1 MGNKSHTKKRYWRG
15 QIGQWT
21 GSPLPRS
28 FTSTEAFN
36 RVASDN
42 PKYASLIKQGADATN
57 DLLVKSQT
65 VHFKHG
71 YMSGQWVD
79 KRYRPEWFGKVIE
92 TNFFDGFAPS
102 AHTMSPPPLFEA
114 SVQNQAL
121 IGIIKKIRKFETS
134 DFSGPTFLGELRET
148 VAMIKS
154 PVRSLRTKLGLFTD
168 LQMRILRDKQAKGK
182 RFKPDPWRKVLS
194 DTYLE
199 FVFGAQPL
207 ISDIAA
213 IADLYLESKTAAFSN
228 GLKRLSYRHSDDTA
242 TVNNLYNAAGWTG
255 TGFMVPADLVQHSR
269 SSYQYVVWIDQSL
282 IFHDEGMGFLSDAAK
297 FDLGEIV
304 PTAWELIPWSFLIDY
319 FTNIGDVL
327 GCTFNYNRNVAFGKV
342 TSFNTV
348 TLYHVPGKPRSAEPN
363 IYIVKEFKP
372 WTYTSQYTVV
382 KRSKLSRLGFPQ
394 LDVQLPSVG
403 QVANIA
409 ALVSS
414 LSKANPFR
422 GFTLK

>member
-1 MGNKSHTKKRYWRG
+1 MGNKKYTTRRYWRG
-15 QIGQWT
+15 QAGQWNNI
-21 GSPLPRS
+21 PLARS
-28 FTSTEAFN
+28 FTSTEVFD
-36 RVASDN
+36 RIASDN
-42 PKYASLIKQGADATN
+42 PKYTSLIKQGADATN
-57 DLLVKSQT
+57 DLLVKAQT
-65 VHFKHG
+65 VSFKHG

-79 KRYRPEWFGKVIE
+79 KVWVPERFGKVIE
-92 TNFFDGFAPS
+92 TNFFDNFVPS
-102 AHTMSPPPLFEA
+102 AHTLNPPTLFEA

-154 PVRSLRTKLGLFTD
+154 PLRSLRTKLGLFTD

-182 RFKPDPWRKVLS
+182 RFKPDSWRKVLS

-228 GLKRLSYRHSDDTA
+228 GLKRLSYRYSDVTA
-242 TVNNLYNAAGWTG
+242 SVGDPGYVAGWPG
-255 TGFMVPADLVQHSR
+255 TGFTVPISLVRHSR

-297 FDLGEIV
+297 FDLSEVV

-327 GCTFNYNRNVAFGKV
+327 GCTFNYNRNVAFSKV

-363 IYIVKEFKP
+363 VYVVKEFKP

-403 QVANIA
+403 QVTNIA